1 MSTETNLAQTV
12 QQALAKQIKR
22 SEKQI
27 RSLTRAVSKVDDAED
42 LQVKGTLLKTYASQI
57 DAHQTA
63 VDLPDYRTDGAT
75 LHIKLD
81 PAESVMVNAET
92 YFHRYRRTKR
102 GLATVEAN
110 LQQTKDDL
118 VAQQARAAAFDP
130 NDAAQCQAL
139 YTTLKDE
146 GVIKAPPVK
155 QEVVPAH
162 PRHFYTTDH
171 VLVEV
176 GKNSY
181 QNDHLTLTAN
191 KDYIWMHAGGEI
203 AGSHVVVHSVH
214 PSEET
219 LRQAANL
226 TAYYSKGRG
235 AGHVPVD
242 VAKVSQ
248 LRKPK
253 GAKSGL
259 VMIAGKWR
267 TITVRPDPELAQK
280 LRTDE

>member
-1 MSTETNLAQTV
+1 MSTTPNLAQTV
-12 QQALAKQIKR
+12 QQALTKQIKR

-27 RSLTRAVSKVDDAED
+27 RSLTRAVNKVDDAED

-57 DAHQTA
+57 EGHPQA
-63 VDLPDYRTDGAT
+63 VDLPDYRTAGKV

-81 PAESVMVNAET
+81 PADSIMVNAET

-110 LQQTKDDL
+110 LQQAKADL
-118 VAQQARAAAFDP
+118 TAQQARAAAFDP
-130 NDAAQCQAL
+130 NDETQCATLYAA
-139 YTTLKDE
+139 LKDE

-155 QEVVPAH
+155 KEVVPAH

-191 KDYIWMHAGGEI
+191 KDYTWMHAGGEI

-219 LRQAANL
+219 LKQAANL

-267 TITVRPDPELAQK
+267 TITVRPDPELAKK
-280 LRTDE
+280 LRANE